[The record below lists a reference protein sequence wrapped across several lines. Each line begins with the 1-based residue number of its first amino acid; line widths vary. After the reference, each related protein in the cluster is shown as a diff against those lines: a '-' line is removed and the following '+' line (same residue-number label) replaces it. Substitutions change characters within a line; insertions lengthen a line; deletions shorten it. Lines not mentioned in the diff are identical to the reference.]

1 MTVGQI
7 FLYVIITLFIL
18 YSTRRL
24 LQRAHM
30 KEYSASEIP
39 RLLTDNSIILLDVRT
54 NQERTHSHIKG
65 SLHIPLGLLQER
77 MQSLEKYIQKEIVC
91 YCQSGNR
98 SRAAVSILRRNGFHA
113 ANLKGGIAEWNYLH

>member
-7 FLYVIITLFIL
+7 VLYAIITLFIL
-18 YSTRRL
+18 NSTRRW

-39 RLLTDNSIILLDVRT
+39 RLLTDNSIVLLDVRT
-54 NQERTHSHIKG
+54 NQERTRSHIKD

-77 MQSLEKYIQKEIVC
+77 IRSLEKHMQKEIVC
-91 YCQSGNR
+91 YCQSGSR
-98 SRAAVSILRRNGFHA
+98 SKVAVSILRRNGFHA
-113 ANLKGGIAEWNYLH
+113 ANLKGGMAEWNYLH